1 MVDAMANL
9 ELTDSAVRQIK
20 TLTQQKGTP
29 QGGLRLGV
37 RGGGCSGF
45 SYVIDWDATPGEK
58 DQVVERDGARVFVD
72 PKSAPLLDGT
82 VVDYKRSLMQ
92 SRFELSNP
100 NAKSSCG
107 CGDSFSV

>member
-1 MVDAMANL
+1 MATL

-20 TLTQQKGTP
+20 TLSQQ
-29 QGGLRLGV
+29 QASAEGGLRLGV

-45 SYVIDWDATPGEK
+45 SYVVDWDAAPKER
-58 DQVVERDGARVFVD
+58 DQVFERDGARLFVD

-82 VVDYKRSLMQ
+82 VVDFKRSLLQ
-92 SRFELSNP
+92 SRFELRNP

-107 CGDSFSV
+107 CGDSFAV

>member
-1 MVDAMANL
+1 MATL

-20 TLTQQKGTP
+20 ALSQQHANP
-29 QGGLRLGV
+29 EGGLRLGV

-45 SYVIDWDATPGEK
+45 TYVIEWTAAPAEQ
-58 DQVVERDGARVFVD
+58 DQVIDRDGARVFVD
-72 PKSAPLLDGT
+72 PRSGPLLEGT
-82 VVDYKRSLMQ
+82 VVDFKKSLLQ
-92 SRFELSNP
+92 SRFELRNP

>member
-1 MVDAMANL
+1 MATL

-20 TLTQQKGTP
+20 VLSQQNAAP

-45 SYVIDWDATPGEK
+45 TYVIEWTATPTEK
-58 DQVVERDGARVFVD
+58 DEVIERDGARVFVD
-72 PKSAPLLDGT
+72 PKSAPLLLGT
-82 VVDYKRSLMQ
+82 VVDFKKSLMQ
-92 SRFELSNP
+92 SRFELRNP

-107 CGDSFSV
+107 CGDSFAV